1 MNTLITAH
9 AGAEGTQANSLDS
22 LERLLRCGS
31 DLVEL
36 DVRGRGDQL
45 VLHHDR
51 LAEGLAYPALAEAL
65 ALLREV
71 PGPRLN
77 LDVKEAGLLP
87 RAFLLAEKLGLEER
101 LVFTGDVDGAD
112 RRWARE
118 RGVPLWLNY
127 YLLPPLKWP
136 RAHQQAARLGY
147 AVLNIDQRRVSASML
162 QEAPEGLSIWTVDQE
177 ERLCALLE
185 AGVHNITTR
194 QPLLALRLRA
204 RIQQAR

>member
-51 LAEGLAYPALAEAL
+51 LAEGLAYPALAEA
-65 ALLREV
+65 
-71 PGPRLN
+71 
-77 LDVKEAGLLP
+77 
-87 RAFLLAEKLGLEER
+87 
-101 LVFTGDVDGAD
+101 
-112 RRWARE
+112 
-118 RGVPLWLNY
+118 
-127 YLLPPLKWP
+127 
-136 RAHQQAARLGY
+136 
-147 AVLNIDQRRVSASML
+147 
-162 QEAPEGLSIWTVDQE
+162 
-177 ERLCALLE
+177 
-185 AGVHNITTR
+185 GVHNITTR

-204 RIQQAR
+204 QIQQAR